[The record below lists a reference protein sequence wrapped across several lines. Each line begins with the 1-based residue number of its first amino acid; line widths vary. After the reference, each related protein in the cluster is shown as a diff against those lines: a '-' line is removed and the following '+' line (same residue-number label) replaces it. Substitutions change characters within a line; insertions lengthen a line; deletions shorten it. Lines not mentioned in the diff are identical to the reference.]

1 MLDISRKLAS
11 IGRIK
16 LRRSLKDKKK
26 KPPEARTCGRP
37 NFSTLSLRKEVKKM
51 NKVQIVP
58 NNRGGFSIKIDC
70 QEIGNYATFADALRI
85 VKLNGFEL
93 EEA

>member
-1 MLDISRKLAS
+1 
-11 IGRIK
+11 
-16 LRRSLKDKKK
+16 
-26 KPPEARTCGRP
+26 
-37 NFSTLSLRKEVKKM
+37 M

-85 VKLNGFEL
+85 VKLNGFVL

>member
-1 MLDISRKLAS
+1 
-11 IGRIK
+11 
-16 LRRSLKDKKK
+16 
-26 KPPEARTCGRP
+26 
-37 NFSTLSLRKEVKKM
+37 M